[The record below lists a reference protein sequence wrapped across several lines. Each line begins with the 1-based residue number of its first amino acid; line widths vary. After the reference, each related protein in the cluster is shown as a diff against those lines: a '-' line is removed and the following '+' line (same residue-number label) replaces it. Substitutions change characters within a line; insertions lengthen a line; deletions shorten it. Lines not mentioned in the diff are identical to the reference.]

1 LGVHHRYVSAGKA
14 RLRLAAP
21 YAAEARGAAGY
32 IGAHTH
38 MRAQRASVLICR
50 FYLGI
55 EFNLS
60 NCGKALRHCQ
70 APSEKNVITFVS
82 DEAAAGG
89 VPMG

>member
-1 LGVHHRYVSAGKA
+1 
-14 RLRLAAP
+14 
-21 YAAEARGAAGY
+21 
-32 IGAHTH
+32 

-89 VPMG
+89 IPMG